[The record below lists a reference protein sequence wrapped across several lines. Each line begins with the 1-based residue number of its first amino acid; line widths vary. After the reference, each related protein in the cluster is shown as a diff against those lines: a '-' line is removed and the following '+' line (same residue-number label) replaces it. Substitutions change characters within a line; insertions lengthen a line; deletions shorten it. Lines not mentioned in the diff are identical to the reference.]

1 MRLLIIIAL
10 LFSVSA
16 TQANTSV
23 LREASAKYLPEQ
35 SYEVYRNGES
45 VGFYRL
51 NFSYPAA
58 SELKVEVEMQL
69 SLKIFGLF
77 SYQYKYDAAEYWTAD
92 QLVQLDVEID
102 KNGDIEQLSAQRA
115 GGRLM
120 MQDSKGKIAEID
132 GKLLTT
138 HHWYSE
144 ILNQSEVLNTLTGKP
159 SKIDVKSEQTARW
172 SVAGQKI
179 EVEGFRLGG
188 DLKDTL
194 SWYDSQGIWRG
205 MEFLARDGSTIVV
218 RWTDTEVLDEA
229 AS

>member
-23 LREASAKYLPEQ
+23 LLEASAKYLPEQ

-102 KNGDIEQLSAQRA
+102 KYGDHETIRKA
-115 GGRLM
+115 
-120 MQDSKGKIAEID
+120 ID
-132 GKLLTT
+132 
-138 HHWYSE
+138 
-144 ILNQSEVLNTLTGKP
+144 
-159 SKIDVKSEQTARW
+159 
-172 SVAGQKI
+172 
-179 EVEGFRLGG
+179 EGN
-188 DLKDTL
+188 
-194 SWYDSQGIWRG
+194 
-205 MEFLARDGSTIVV
+205 
-218 RWTDTEVLDEA
+218 
-229 AS
+229 

>member
-1 MRLLIIIAL
+1 MRLLITMAL
-10 LFSVSA
+10 LFSVSSA
-16 TQANTSV
+16 QADTSV
-23 LREASAKYLPEQ
+23 LREVSAKYLPEQ
-35 SYEVYRNGES
+35 SYGVYRNGES

-77 SYQYKYDAAEYWTAD
+77 SYQYKYDAAEYWAED

-102 KNGDIEQLSAQRA
+102 KNGDLEQFSAQRV

-120 MQDSKGKIAEID
+120 MKDNKGKIAEID
-132 GKLLTT
+132 GQLLTT
-138 HHWYSE
+138 HHWYAE

-159 SKIDVKSEQTARW
+159 SKIDVKREQTARW
-172 SVAGQKI
+172 SLAGQKI

-194 SWYDSQGIWRG
+194 SWYDSQGVWRG

-218 RWTDTEVLDEA
+218 RWTGTEVLDES